1 MRREAIYD
9 EVFDAQQQ
17 FRIIMDGMAHPGK
30 INKLPSMDIHPPSQL
45 NTGSALIGFA
55 LMNSDVT
62 FHVAEENST
71 AISSYIAMNTSA
83 QPTAIENADFIFI
96 NGYEEAACIAEAKK
110 GSLSYPEDSA
120 TFIVNVDQLSDEF
133 FADAVK
139 VTLNGPGIKTE
150 NTFYVSGIDK
160 ELLNEVKNQ
169 NEEFPLG
176 VDLML
181 TDKNS
186 NLICIPR
193 SSQFLMG

>member
-1 MRREAIYD
+1 MRREVIYD
-9 EVFDAQQQ
+9 EVFDAQLQ

-30 INKLPSMDIHPPSQL
+30 IKELPSLDIHPPNQL

-55 LMNSDVT
+55 LLNSDVS
-62 FHVAEENST
+62 FHVSEENST
-71 AISSYIAMNTSA
+71 TVSSYIAMNTSA
-83 QPTAIENADFIFI
+83 QPKAIESADFIFI
-96 NGYEEAACIAEAKK
+96 RGYEEAVCIEEAKK

-120 TFIVNVDQLSDEF
+120 TFIVDVDQLSDEF

-139 VTLNGPGIKTE
+139 VSLSGPGVKTQ
-150 NTFYVSGIDK
+150 NTFYVSGIHE

-181 TDKNS
+181 TDKNC

-193 SSQFLMG
+193 SSQFLIG

>member
-1 MRREAIYD
+1 MRREITYD

-30 INKLPSMDIHPPSQL
+30 INRLPSLDIHPPSRL

-55 LMNSDVT
+55 LLNSDVS
-62 FHVAEENST
+62 FHVCEENST
-71 AISSYIAMNTSA
+71 EISSYIAMNTSA
-83 QPTAIENADFIFI
+83 QTTALENADFIFI
-96 NGYEEAACIAEAKK
+96 NGYEDAACIEEAKK

-120 TFIVNVDQLSDEF
+120 TFIVDVDQLSDEF

-139 VTLNGPGIKTE
+139 VTLNGPGIKAE
-150 NTFYVSGIDK
+150 NVFFVSGIHK

-176 VDLML
+176 IGLML

-186 NLICIPR
+186 DLICIPR
-193 SSQFLMG
+193 SSQFLVG